1 MFKIIVSN
9 RARKS
14 AKRLPKELKEKIVE
28 ILDVLENEPVPADKY
43 DVKKLK
49 GLPNTYRIR
58 FGDWRIVYKV
68 EFVERIII
76 IAKIEKRSRA
86 YK

>member
-1 MFKIIVSN
+1 MFEIIVSN
-9 RARKS
+9 RVRKGARK
-14 AKRLPKELKEKIVE
+14 LPSELKEKIVE
-28 ILDVLENEPVPADKY
+28 LLDVLENEPVPADKY

-68 EFVERIII
+68 EFAERRITIV
-76 IAKIEKRSRA
+76 KIEKRSKA

>member
-1 MFKIIVSN
+1 MFEIIVSN
-9 RARKS
+9 RARKG
-14 AKRLPKELKEKIVE
+14 AKKSPKELKEKIVE
-28 ILDVLENEPVPADKY
+28 LLDVLENEPVPADKY

-49 GLPNTYRIR
+49 GLTNTYRIR

-68 EFVERIII
+68 EFAEIRITIV
-76 IAKIEKRSRA
+76 KIEKRSRV